1 MGHDF
6 ECAFDDL
13 VDLFPHCIAEALQG
27 IHYMIKRL
35 SILSIVLVWVFCVAH
50 LLLTIAHAIGGKP

>member
-6 ECAFDDL
+6 EWAFDVL
-13 VDLFPHCIAEALQG
+13 VDFFPHCIAEALQG

-35 SILSIVLVWVFCVAH
+35 SILSVILVWVFCVAH
-50 LLLTIAHAIGGKP
+50 FLLTIVHAIEGRP